1 MTRIIRIGKNKI
13 KRCLLLNKLNFKNSN
28 NITIFKIAEVL
39 NKKQN
44 SLPLY
49 LQKQAEFLQ
58 YYNSGTPEWNR
69 TTARGSG
76 EMKISIFALV
86 KKLEN
91 ALFMRHLTI
100 SDIA

>member
-1 MTRIIRIGKNKI
+1 M
-13 KRCLLLNKLNFKNSN
+13 
-28 NITIFKIAEVL
+28 AEVL

-44 SLPLY
+44 SLPLR

-76 EMKISIFALV
+76 EIKNNFFILFEKV
-86 KKLEN
+86 GN
-91 ALFMRHLTI
+91 AHSMRLSLFLA
-100 SDIA
+100 IA